1 MREIAQEIITDIRF
15 QKVVA
20 DALQKTTKAMLV
32 E

>member
-1 MREIAQEIITDIRF
+1 MKKIAQEIFTDIRF

-20 DALQKTTKAMLV
+20 DALQETTETMLV